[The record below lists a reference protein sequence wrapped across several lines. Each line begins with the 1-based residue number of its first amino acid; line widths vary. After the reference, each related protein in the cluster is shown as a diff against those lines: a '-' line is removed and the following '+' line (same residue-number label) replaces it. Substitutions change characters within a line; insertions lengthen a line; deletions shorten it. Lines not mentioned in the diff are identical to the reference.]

1 MEFDTFECEGLVLI
15 KPKVFSDNRGYFL
28 ETYRLQKYSEIG
40 IGNDFVQDNESMSH
54 KFVLRGLH
62 FQIPPYAQGKLIRVI
77 SGSIFDVAVDIRKN
91 SPTYGKW
98 QSVLLSSENK
108 FQFWIPA
115 GFAHGFLS
123 LEDNTI
129 INYKCTADYNA
140 SAERTLHWND
150 PDLNIKWPENPLI
163 VSAKDEAGEK
173 FKNFTSPF

>member
-77 SGSIFDVAVDIRKN
+77 SGSIFDVAVDIRKILPHTAN
-91 SPTYGKW
+91 GNRFYFPLKI
-98 QSVLLSSENK
+98 N
-108 FQFWIPA
+108 FNF
-115 GFAHGFLS
+115 GFRGLHGFLS

-150 PDLNIKWPENPLI
+150 RFKHQM
-163 VSAKDEAGEK
+163 AGK
-173 FKNFTSPF
+173 SFNSKCKR